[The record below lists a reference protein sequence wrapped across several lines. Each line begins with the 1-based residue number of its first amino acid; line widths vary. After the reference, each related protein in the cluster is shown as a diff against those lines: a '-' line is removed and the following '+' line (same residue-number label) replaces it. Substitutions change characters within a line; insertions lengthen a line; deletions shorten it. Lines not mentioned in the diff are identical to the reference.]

1 MKSTSK
7 TKRQPVGDLLQMRQR
22 IAQLEREEA
31 ERKQAEEALRASE
44 ERFRDLFE
52 NANDLIQSVGMNGG
66 FVYVN
71 KKWLETLG
79 YSKEEVDELKLTD
92 VLRKDQIPHC
102 MELLQKVC
110 SGESLEEVETVFV
123 SKDDREIYVDGS
135 VSARFEDGEFV
146 LTRGIF
152 RDVTERRKVEEA
164 LLASKASFHNI
175 VERSADGIVVVDH
188 TGVVHFVNSALE
200 ALLGRNAEELVGEH
214 FGFPMAAGETAELDI
229 VHRGGERAVAEMRVV
244 ETEWEGESAYLAS
257 LRDITER
264 KQAEGEK
271 QRMEQQLQLA
281 GRLAAVGELA
291 AGVAHELNNP
301 LTSIQA
307 YAQLLNDRTDLDDT
321 IRDDVETIYREAQR
335 ASKITSNLLSFTRTH
350 SSEKRPISINDALVS
365 SLELHAYR
373 MRVNNIDIL
382 LELEP
387 DLPTTIADFHQM
399 QQVFVNI
406 ITNAEHVMSE
416 ARGRG
421 KLSLETQKV
430 GEMIH
435 TSFADDGPGIP
446 EENIERIF
454 DPFFT
459 TKEVGKGT
467 GLGLSI
473 CHGIV
478 RDHGGCISVTSKPGQ
493 GTTFVVEIP
502 IKTERELAAFYE
514 VDPAMVHG
522 QMDSVGKR

>member
-1 MKSTSK
+1 MKGTSK
-7 TKRQPVGDLLQMRQR
+7 TKRQPVGDVLQMRRR
-22 IAQLEREEA
+22 IAQLERDEA
-31 ERKQAEEALRASE
+31 KRKQAEDALRASE
-44 ERFRDLFE
+44 ERL
-52 NANDLIQSVGMNGG
+52 
-66 FVYVN
+66 
-71 KKWLETLG
+71 
-79 YSKEEVDELKLTD
+79 LK
-92 VLRKDQIPHC
+92 VI
-102 MELLQKVC
+102 
-110 SGESLEEVETVFV
+110 
-123 SKDDREIYVDGS
+123 
-135 VSARFEDGEFV
+135 
-146 LTRGIF
+146 
-152 RDVTERRKVEEA
+152 
-164 LLASKASFHNI
+164 
-175 VERSADGIVVVDH
+175 RSNADGIIIVDRE
-188 TGVVHFVNSALE
+188 GIVLYVNPAAE
-200 ALLGRNAEELVGEH
+200 AILGRKAEELLGED
-214 FGFPMAAGETAELDI
+214 FGFPVMAGETTELDI

-264 KQAEGEK
+264 KWAEGEK

-301 LTSIQA
+301 LSSIQA
-307 YAQLLNDRTDLDDT
+307 YAQLINDRTDLDET
-321 IRDDVETIYREAQR
+321 MRDDVETIYREAQR
-335 ASKITSNLLSFTRTH
+335 ASKITSNLLSFAQKH
-350 SSEKRPISINDALVS
+350 YPEKRPISMNDALVS

-382 LELEP
+382 IELEA
-387 DLPTTIADFHQM
+387 DLPMTLADFHQM

-406 ITNAEHVMSE
+406 ITNAEQAMSE
-416 ARGRG
+416 AHGRG

-435 TSFADDGPGIP
+435 ISFTDDGPGIP

-473 CHGIV
+473 CYGIV
-478 RDHGGCISVTSKPGQ
+478 QDHGGCIDVISKPGQ
-493 GTTFVVEIP
+493 GATFVVEIP
-502 IKTERELAAFYE
+502 IKTERELTAFYE
-514 VDPAMVHG
+514 GDTAMRHR